1 MAGCCKSSLFETCQT
16 KKRDLLVCFDREGK
30 LGQDVIDGAVGQSSG
45 DLKTSLETNTT
56 HHNDTVNDNIASCM
70 N

>member
-1 MAGCCKSSLFETCQT
+1 MQKQFVSKPPKEKEALGW
-16 KKRDLLVCFDREGK
+16 LVLIGKEK
-30 LGQDVIDGAVGQSSG
+30 LGQGVIDGAVGRSSG

>member
-1 MAGCCKSSLFETCQT
+1 MQKQFVSNLPPKEKEALGWFVLKE
-16 KKRDLLVCFDREGK
+16 K
-30 LGQDVIDGAVGQSSG
+30 LGQGVIDGAVGRSSG